1 MGQLPMQRIA
11 RGMPVWQVQ
20 IKRDHTTS
28 SQALGLIPGLC
39 FLFFNSWRV
48 SNFTPWHSRKGVP
61 GSPVEARRLNGTR
74 RWQSTSAAALGRGR
88 KGEGRCDGVGFSA
101 SHLPPAWKLLLVQ
114 RVRASSWK
122 TTPEPPISSV
132 TNHRT
137 PPHHTLVN
145 RRSLLCVHN
154 PASGVR

>member
-1 MGQLPMQRIA
+1 
-11 RGMPVWQVQ
+11 MPVWQVQ

-74 RWQSTSAAALGRGR
+74 RWQSTSAAALVEGGRE
-88 KGEGRCDGVGFSA
+88 KGGVMASGFRYHTS
-101 SHLPPAWKLLLVQ
+101 PPAWKLLLVQ
-114 RVRASSWK
+114 RVRASSQRRSPLK
-122 TTPEPPISSV
+122 FSV
-132 TNHRT
+132 TIIVL
-137 PPHHTLVN
+137 HHTIPL
-145 RRSLLCVHN
+145 
-154 PASGVR
+154 